1 MAEAKTGVVP
11 IADVDDV
18 DRSPF
23 NDDNEFDTATPAS
36 SFSSSLA
43 SKIFNIEKRENLERR
58 HYYYGNN
65 DWKRKTHTHYE
76 PEGRPEEVDAP
87 EYPTAGN
94 DDNDTIVVGGQLTVP
109 SEGMN
114 NNNNNSNKRSHP
126 SVSTS
131 SSSSSSS
138 SLLLRD
144 KNHKTTKRALSTLL
158 LSSSSNNSNDSNKLT
173 VTPISL
179 LLHTTGYMD
188 NDTLVMMCLVSK
200 QINELIKNGEGM
212 ERQLIRVFE
221 WRPSGENQDNHWDM
235 KGIELFLSNMNRYWQ
250 DGTKRRMLQ
259 GYQHMKIYDPP
270 KILAFHIDFNES
282 ARLVSPHLRMTG
294 IVDLDISSPVPN
306 RIMGNCALVHLVA
319 LLVPNLR
326 KLDIS
331 NLCIDQDIMKKL
343 SQRCPHLEAL
353 KWNKWDNDD
362 DFDFFPANGR
372 FLKSFK
378 NLKKLYWDG
387 GTISFTA
394 DIDEG
399 RRMAVMESYPN
410 EFIFH
415 ELCKN
420 NPLERVSNRHAR
432 SRSFRHDRYNAA
444 EFDPIAQNVLINF
457 VRNVPSTLVWFR
469 SDLSTENIR
478 MLQLERPGIELVN

>member
-1 MAEAKTGVVP
+1 MTNNYLGNYFSSRGSKNPTGASNTAKAKTEGVP

-23 NDDNEFDTATPAS
+23 HNDHDGA
-36 SFSSSLA
+36 
-43 SKIFNIEKRENLERR
+43 
-58 HYYYGNN
+58 
-65 DWKRKTHTHYE
+65 
-76 PEGRPEEVDAP
+76 
-87 EYPTAGN
+87 
-94 DDNDTIVVGGQLTVP
+94 VGGDLTVP

-114 NNNNNSNKRSHP
+114 NNNNNNSSNNNNNNNKRSHP
-126 SVSTS
+126 SLSTS
-131 SSSSSSS
+131 SSPSSSSC
-138 SLLLRD
+138 D
-144 KNHKTTKRALSTLL
+144 EKPTTTKHESSTLL
-158 LSSSSNNSNDSNKLT
+158 LSSSSNSSNDSNAWT

-179 LLHTTGYMD
+179 LLRTMGYMD
-188 NDTLVMMCLVSK
+188 NDTLMMMCLVSK
-200 QINELIKNGEGM
+200 QINKLIKNGEGM

-221 WRPSGENQDNHWDM
+221 LLPLGENQDNHWGV
-235 KGIELFLSNMNRYWQ
+235 KGIQLFLSNMNRYWQ

-259 GYQHMKIYDPP
+259 GYQHMKIYDPL
-270 KILAFHIDFNES
+270 KMVAFHTDFNEL
-282 ARLVSPHLRMTG
+282 AKLVSPLRMTG

-306 RIMGNCALVHLVA
+306 ETISNCALVHLVA

-331 NLCIDQDIMKKL
+331 NLCTDQDVVKKL
-343 SQRCPHLEAL
+343 SQRCPHLEVL
-353 KWNKWDNDD
+353 KND
-362 DFDFFPANGR
+362 FGFFPADGR

-378 NLKKLYWDG
+378 NLKELYLDG
-387 GTISFTA
+387 GTICFTA
-394 DIDEG
+394 DIDEE
-399 RRMAVMESYPN
+399 RRMADMENYPN

-420 NPLERVSNRHAR
+420 NPLERVSIGHAR
-432 SRSFRHDRYNAA
+432 SRPFLRDRYNAA

-457 VRNVPSTLVWFR
+457 VRNAPSTLVWFR

>member
-1 MAEAKTGVVP
+1 MTINYLGNYFAPRGSKNPTGASNTAKAKTEGVP

-23 NDDNEFDTATPAS
+23 HND
-36 SFSSSLA
+36 
-43 SKIFNIEKRENLERR
+43 
-58 HYYYGNN
+58 H
-65 DWKRKTHTHYE
+65 
-76 PEGRPEEVDAP
+76 DA
-87 EYPTAGN
+87 A
-94 DDNDTIVVGGQLTVP
+94 VGGDLTVP

-114 NNNNNSNKRSHP
+114 NNNNNSKRSHP
-126 SVSTS
+126 SLSTS

-138 SLLLRD
+138 SILLRD
-144 KNHKTTKRALSTLL
+144 KNNKTTKHESSTLL
-158 LSSSSNNSNDSNKLT
+158 LSSSSNSSSNDSNTWT

-179 LLHTTGYMD
+179 LLRTMGYMD
-188 NDTLVMMCLVSK
+188 NDTLMMMCLVCK

-221 WRPSGENQDNHWDM
+221 LRPSGENHNNLR
-235 KGIELFLSNMNRYWQ
+235 IELFLSNMNRYWQ

-259 GYQHMKIYDPP
+259 GYQHWKIYNASRLSNYVFISQYE
-270 KILAFHIDFNES
+270 KLE
-282 ARLVSPHLRMTG
+282 RLVSPHLRMTG

-331 NLCIDQDIMKKL
+331 NFRTNPNILIKVSRL
-343 SQRCPHLEAL
+343 CPHLEVL

-362 DFDFFPANGR
+362 DFDVFPADGR
-372 FLKSFK
+372 CLESFK
-378 NLKKLYWDG
+378 YLKELYLDG
-387 GTISFTA
+387 VTFSFTA
-394 DIDEG
+394 EIDEG
-399 RRMAVMESYPN
+399 RRMADMENHPN
-410 EFIFH
+410 EFMFH

-420 NPLERVSNRHAR
+420 NPLERVSIRHAR
-432 SRSFRHDRYNAA
+432 SYYSPPHARYNAA
-444 EFDPIAQNVLINF
+444 EFDPITQNVLINF
-457 VRNVPSTLVWFR
+457 VRNVPSTLVLFR